1 MNARTSLALLAF
13 LALAALL
20 GGLTWMRARTAAAQR
35 ATLDA
40 PQDPPAPSAPL
51 PVQRAPWPEPA
62 APAAPAEHPHN
73 AWVQRNDAALALLEA
88 GELERA
94 VDELEACCAALPEHT
109 VIRANLAE
117 ALARL
122 ARARHERGERAQA
135 LLALE
140 RALLL
145 APQRAELADLLER
158 WRAEELAERGFA
170 SDRSTHFELA
180 YDGDRSELL
189 AAGPALLERLE
200 QAYLDLAERLRVDP
214 AGPGRQPLRVVLYRR
229 EEFARVTGLRDWVAG
244 AFDGSLRA
252 PIDELAGAAPA
263 LQRVLRHEL
272 AHAFV
277 RELGGRAVPGWLNEG
292 VAQWLEGP
300 QPAPRSLARAQRPEW
315 IALEELVGSLA
326 GWQEQER
333 IRLAYDQ
340 SLALVLEIERELG
353 AELLRE
359 LIAACAAEG
368 LESVFE
374 RRVRLTLAQWIEQR
388 REG

>member
-1 MNARTSLALLAF
+1 MKASFAIALGAVLLALGAY
-13 LALAALL
+13 A
-20 GGLTWMRARTAAAQR
+20 WKRARVAPEPR
-35 ATLDA
+35 PPLDA
-40 PQDPPAPSAPL
+40 PMAEAPRAASA
-51 PVQRAPWPEPA
+51 PVQRVPWPEPKA
-62 APAAPAEHPHN
+62 AVTKEHPHD
-73 AWVQRNDAALALLEA
+73 AWVRRNDAALALLEA

-94 VDELEACCAALPEHT
+94 VEELEACFAALPEHA

-122 ARARHERGERAQA
+122 ARARREQGERASA

-140 RALLL
+140 RAV
-145 APQRAELADLLER
+145 ELATQREDLAQLLER

-180 YDGDRSELL
+180 YDGDRDELL

-200 QAYLDLAERLRVDP
+200 QAYLELDERLRVDP
-214 AGPGRQPLRVVLYRR
+214 AGPGRKPLRVVLYRR
-229 EEFARVTGLRDWVAG
+229 EEFARVTGLGDWVAG

-252 PIDELAGAAPA
+252 PIDELAGGSAAA

-277 RELGGRAVPGWLNEG
+277 RELGGRNVPGWLNEG

-300 QPAPRSLARAQRPEW
+300 QPPVRSLARAQRPEW
-315 IALEELVGSLA
+315 IELEELAGSLA

-353 AELLRE
+353 AELVRE
-359 LIAACAAEG
+359 LIAACAGDG
-368 LESVFE
+368 LEPVFE